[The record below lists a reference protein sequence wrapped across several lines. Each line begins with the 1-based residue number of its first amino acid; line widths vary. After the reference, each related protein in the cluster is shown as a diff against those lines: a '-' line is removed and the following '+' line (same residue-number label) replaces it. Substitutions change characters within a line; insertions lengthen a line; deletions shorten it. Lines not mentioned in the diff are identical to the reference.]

1 MVVRDVWELWVAGRA
16 VRWGGVSLSLSLGPF
31 VDPTVDGLARVCRSC
46 WWCRVETWA
55 SHACLP
61 LAMLD
66 LCALW

>member
-1 MVVRDVWELWVAGRA
+1 MFGNCGWQDVLS
-16 VRWGGVSLSLSLGPF
+16 GGGGGGLSLRLSLSLGPF
-31 VDPTVDGLARVCRSC
+31 LDPTVEGLARVCRSC

-55 SHACLP
+55 SHVCLP

>member
-1 MVVRDVWELWVAGRA
+1 MFGNCGWQDVLSGVC
-16 VRWGGVSLSLSLGPF
+16 GGGLSLSLSLGPF